1 MTPVARLSLYDEQ
14 DRAVA
19 YSVPVPFIPQPG
31 WLIEYHGKMW
41 EVTSQPQGNASAFNG
56 YRWQPSDYS
65 QVSCTAPGCS
75 NSWRTKAAYV
85 KDLPDGSAR

>member
-41 EVTSQPQGNASAFNG
+41 EVTSQPQVMLGDRTLAFNADQLVRVDVRVREAHG
-56 YRWQPSDYS
+56 IHDEL
-65 QVSCTAPGCS
+65 VMT
-75 NSWRTKAAYV
+75 
-85 KDLPDGSAR
+85 